1 MIIRADTN
9 NENKVPGIGD
19 IFVVTKV
26 EKIAAFYIIELKK
39 ETKNTDEIERM
50 M

>member
-1 MIIRADTN
+1 MSLMIIRADTN

-26 EKIAAFYIIELKK
+26 EKVAAFYIIELKK
-39 ETKNTDEIERM
+39 ETKNTEK
-50 M
+50 